1 MTREQAALLK
11 KVHDSLRGAKLLAE
25 DGLHDFAASRA
36 YYTIFYVAETLLLGE
51 GLSFSKHTAVIAA
64 FGRRFARTGTV
75 PAEFHRYL
83 SDGQDMRTIGDY
95 STGPGLT
102 AAQAV
107 EQIARAERFVDQADR
122 LPRTPPASSTEETST
137 TG

>member
-11 KVHDSLRGAKLLAE
+11 KAHDSLRGAKLLAE

-36 YYTIFYVAETLLLGE
+36 YYTMFYVAEALLLGE
-51 GLSFSKHTAVIAA
+51 GLSFSKHTSVIAA

-83 SDGQDMRTIGDY
+83 IDGQDMRTVGDY

-102 AAQAV
+102 VAQAA
-107 EQIARAERFVDQADR
+107 EQIARAERFLDQADR
-122 LPRTPPASSTEETST
+122 PLPTSPTSSTEETST